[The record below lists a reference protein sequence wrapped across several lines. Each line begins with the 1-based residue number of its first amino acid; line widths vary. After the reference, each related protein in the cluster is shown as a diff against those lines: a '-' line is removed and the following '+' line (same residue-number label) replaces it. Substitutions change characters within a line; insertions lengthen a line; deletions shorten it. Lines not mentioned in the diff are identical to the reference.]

1 MCRNINFICHK
12 YDIDKWNLSNVSM
25 NSIDLFEE
33 RDVKVN
39 AIREFVQFRDTLSWN
54 TDDYA
59 NVTDI
64 ITSLCE
70 D

>member
-1 MCRNINFICHK
+1 
-12 YDIDKWNLSNVSM
+12 M